1 MDSPSCHTWVT
12 VTALLSRVARSF
24 LMPLEYTTGP
34 DFIAVDFQNSNPEE
48 LKAHM
53 LSKWEADGF
62 APL

>member
-1 MDSPSCHTWVT
+1 
-12 VTALLSRVARSF
+12 
-24 LMPLEYTTGP
+24 MPLEYTTGP